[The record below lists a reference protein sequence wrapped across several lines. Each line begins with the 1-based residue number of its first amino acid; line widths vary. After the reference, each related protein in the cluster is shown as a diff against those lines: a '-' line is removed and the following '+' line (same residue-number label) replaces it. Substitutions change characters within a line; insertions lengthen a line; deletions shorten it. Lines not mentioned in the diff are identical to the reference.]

1 MNIKDLK
8 VGETKVL
15 ATGSVKQE
23 ASKGIQW
30 IRDFNRALSILDPA
44 SSVFEENELIEVD
57 RLLNKLDHFLVKVE
71 KLA

>member
-1 MNIKDLK
+1 MNIKNLK
-8 VGETKVL
+8 IGETVL

-23 ASKGIQW
+23 ASKGIMW

-44 SSVFEENELIEVD
+44 SSEFEESELVEID

-71 KLA
+71 KLG